1 MKEMK
6 VKNHQKLPLVY
17 SLIYYD
23 TSRFAG
29 YKYDKNFELIFE
41 PIKRDSNDNLIS
53 NKQIVVQ

>member
-1 MKEMK
+1 MK